1 MAATPI
7 ILVPGFW
14 LGGWAWREVVDH
26 LAGSG
31 HDRVAALTLPGLE
44 PDTLDR
50 SSVTFDE
57 HVEAVGSAVLA
68 ADGPVV
74 LVVHSGAGGGGC
86 EGTRR
91 MPERIATMVYCD
103 SGPASGPLDP
113 GFDEPELPFPGI
125 ETLAKEENL
134 DGLSEDHLATFA
146 ARAVPEPGGA
156 LRGGPRL
163 DNDDR
168 LDVPTVM
175 ICTGFTADQYRAA
188 AEEGHVWLAGLNQL
202 RNVEY
207 VDLPT
212 SHWPMWSR
220 PGDLAEIIRSTAGR
234 KRASL

>member
-1 MAATPI
+1 MASAPI

-14 LGGWAWREVVDH
+14 LGAWAWDEVSRH
-26 LAGSG
+26 LGGAG
-31 HDRVAALTLPGLE
+31 HAVTALTLPGLE
-44 PDTLDR
+44 DDSADR
-50 SSVTFDE
+50 ATVTFDD
-57 HVEAVGSAVLA
+57 HVDAVCHAVSAAEL
-68 ADGPVV
+68 PVV
-74 LVVHSGAGGGGC
+74 LVVHSGAGGVGY
-86 EGTRR
+86 EVTSR
-91 MPERIATMVYCD
+91 MPERVSVMVYCD
-103 SGPASGPLDP
+103 SGPAVGPLDP

-134 DGLSEDHLATFA
+134 DGLSDDHLATFA

-188 AEEGHVWLAGLNQL
+188 AEEGHVWLAGLREL

-207 VDLPT
+207 IDLPT

-220 PGDLAEIIRSTAGR
+220 PGDLAEIIGSTAGR
-234 KRASL
+234 ERANL